1 MTDAPIDDEIRRIL
15 TIWDHQNGTEIVKA
29 RQIFRLGHTATE
41 KDVKKAWKQLS
52 LFASCV
58 FSRCFRRWL
67 LMEQTADVLL
77 TTTACLWMPSTVV
90 VRRDGA
96 QASQRILSGGT
107 CSC

>member
-52 LFASCV
+52 LRIHPDKCRAAGGEDAFKACNLAKDRLLSVTPKERPPV
-58 FSRCFRRWL
+58 FPNGYRKCHSY
-67 LMEQTADVLL
+67 
-77 TTTACLWMPSTVV
+77 AC
-90 VRRDGA
+90 
-96 QASQRILSGGT
+96 I
-107 CSC
+107 